1 MTRVAIVT
9 CDSEN
14 VDPDLPLLLGAL
26 ADEDVDAE
34 LVFWDDGEVD
44 FESFDL
50 NVIRSTWN
58 YTLRLA
64 QFLDWAKGVTRLE
77 NPYPVIEYSTDKHYL
92 ADLASRGHAV
102 VPSVFCDVGTE
113 AVFPDEDFV
122 VKPCVGAGSI
132 DAERYRPNDVSA
144 ARRQV
149 EMLHQSGRDVLI
161 QPYVQSVDVVGE
173 RALLFIDGQFSHAMT
188 KAAMLNTPA
197 AERNFLFR
205 RKQMSRAQAEPG
217 AVAFAQQV
225 LRDLGYERLLYAR
238 VDLVGYEGGWAVMEL
253 ELVEPALFLSYDVE
267 APVKLAQAIKRRA
280 INATIRR

>member
-1 MTRVAIVT
+1 MSRVAIVT
-9 CDSEN
+9 CEGNDL
-14 VDPDLPLLLGAL
+14 DPDSPLLLGAL
-26 ADEDVDAE
+26 VNEGVAAE
-34 LVFWDDGEVD
+34 LVRWDDADAD

-58 YTLRLA
+58 YTSRLS
-64 QFLDWAKGVTRLE
+64 QFLEWAKSVTRLE

-92 ADLASRGHAV
+92 ADLARRGHAV

-132 DAERYRPNDVSA
+132 DAERYRPNDLAA
-144 ARRQV
+144 ARRHV

-173 RALLFIDGQFSHAMT
+173 RALVFVDGEFTHAMT

-197 AERNFLFR
+197 PDRHMLFR
-205 RKQMSRAQAEPG
+205 HEQMSKVDVEPG
-217 AVAFAQQV
+217 AIAFAQRV
-225 LRDLGYERLLYAR
+225 LSDLGYQRLLYAR

-253 ELVEPALFLSYDVE
+253 ELVEPSLFLSYD
-267 APVKLAQAIKRRA
+267 AQAAVKLAQAIKRRA

>member
-14 VDPDLPLLLGAL
+14 VDPDSPLLLGAL

-34 LVFWDDGEVD
+34 LVFWDDGDVD

-58 YTLRLA
+58 YTLRLS
-64 QFLDWAKGVTRLE
+64 QFLDWAKSVTRLE

-92 ADLASRGHAV
+92 ADLASRGYMV

-132 DAERYRPNDVSA
+132 DAERYRPNEASA

-197 AERNFLFR
+197 SERGFLFR
-205 RKQMSRAQAEPG
+205 RKQMARADAEPD
-217 AVAFAQQV
+217 AIAFAQQ
-225 LRDLGYERLLYAR
+225 LLNDLGYQRLLYAR

-253 ELVEPALFLSYDVE
+253 ELVEPSLFLSFDEV

>member
-1 MTRVAIVT
+1 MSKVAIVT
-9 CDSEN
+9 CEGNDL
-14 VDPDLPLLLGAL
+14 DPDSPLLLGAL
-26 ADEDVDAE
+26 VNEGVAAE
-34 LVFWDDGEVD
+34 LVRWDDADAD

-58 YTLRLA
+58 YTSRLS
-64 QFLDWAKGVTRLE
+64 QFLEWAKSVTRLE

-92 ADLASRGHAV
+92 ADLARRGHAV

-132 DAERYRPNDVSA
+132 DAERYRPNDLAA
-144 ARRQV
+144 ARRHV

-173 RALLFIDGQFSHAMT
+173 RALVFVDGEFTHAMT

-197 AERNFLFR
+197 PDRHMLFR
-205 RKQMSRAQAEPG
+205 HEQMSKVDVEPG
-217 AVAFAQQV
+217 AIAFAQRV
-225 LRDLGYERLLYAR
+225 LSDLGYQRLLYAR

-253 ELVEPALFLSYDVE
+253 ELVEPSLFLSYDESV
-267 APVKLAQAIKRRA
+267 AVRLAQAIKRRA

>member
-1 MTRVAIVT
+1 MSRVAIVT
-9 CDSEN
+9 CEGNDL
-14 VDPDLPLLLGAL
+14 DPDSPLLLGAL
-26 ADEDVDAE
+26 ANEDVDAQ
-34 LVFWDDGEVD
+34 LVLWDDADVD

-58 YTLRLA
+58 YTSRLA
-64 QFLDWAKGVTRLE
+64 QFLHWAKSVTRLE
-77 NPYPVIEYSTDKHYL
+77 NPYRVIEYSTDKHYL
-92 ADLASRGHAV
+92 ADLARRGLMV
-102 VPSVFCDVGTE
+102 VPSVFCDVGAE

-132 DAERYRPNDVSA
+132 DAERYRPNDLAA
-144 ARRQV
+144 ARRHV

-173 RALLFIDGQFSHAMT
+173 LALVFIDGQFTHAMT

-197 AERNFLFR
+197 PDRHMLFR
-205 RKQMSRAQAEPG
+205 HEAMARAEVEPD
-217 AVAFAQQV
+217 AVEFAQRV
-225 LRDLGYERLLYAR
+225 LNDLGYQRLLYAR

-253 ELVEPALFLSYDVE
+253 ELVEPSLFLSYDE
-267 APVKLAQAIKRRA
+267 TAAVKLAQAIKRRA

>member
-1 MTRVAIVT
+1 MSRVAIVT
-9 CDSEN
+9 CEGNDL
-14 VDPDLPLLLGAL
+14 DPDSPILLDAL
-26 ADEDVDAE
+26 SDEGVDAQ
-34 LVFWDDGEVD
+34 LVLWDDADVD
-44 FESFDL
+44 FELFDL
-50 NVIRSTWN
+50 CVIRSTWN
-58 YTLRLA
+58 YTSRLSM
-64 QFLDWAKGVTRLE
+64 FLDWARRVTRLE

-92 ADLASRGHAV
+92 ADLARRGLAV

-132 DAERYRPNDVSA
+132 DAERYRADNVSA

-149 EMLHQSGRDVLI
+149 EMLHQSGRDALI

-173 RALLFIDGQFSHAMT
+173 RALVFIDGQFTHAMT

-197 AERNFLFR
+197 PDRHMLFR
-205 RKQMSRAQAEPG
+205 HEQMSKVDVETG
-217 AVAFAQQV
+217 AIEFAHEV
-225 LRDLGYERLLYAR
+225 LDTLGYQRLLYAR

-253 ELVEPALFLSYDVE
+253 ELVEPSLFLSYDDV